1 MMNARRYFLSFCV
14 AVAISY
20 FGVTLF
26 GSDTVLIHGHIYTG
40 NPKAPW
46 VQALAISG
54 SRIDTVGTDGE
65 ILSRRSAK
73 TEVID
78 LQGRTVVPGFSDS
91 HIHMWFGALALH
103 GLNLSTPESSITPED
118 DPEILVSKAY
128 AARERKTRT
137 SPRSGSPWNKP

>member
-1 MMNARRYFLSFCV
+1 MNARRHFLSLCV
-14 AVAISY
+14 AVAIFFS
-20 FGVTLF
+20 GVTLF
-26 GSDTVLIHGHIYTG
+26 ARDTVLIHGHVYTG

-54 SRIDTVGTDGE
+54 SRIDAAGTDGE

-91 HIHMWFGALALH
+91 HTHMWFGALALH

-118 DPEILVSKAY
+118 DPEI
-128 AARERKTRT
+128 
-137 SPRSGSPWNKP
+137 